1 MRASGRL
8 MRGCGG
14 HVLCDDLGK
23 ARVADLHRP
32 RPQPASRP
40 YRTPGGGNSHCMQLS
55 LPVPA
60 HACDLD
66 RSDLASNRPSSSDT
80 GIQVRRAGSRSPPG
94 TGHLELWRNAP
105 EPRPQPGLTFNRMQQ
120 NILFRPYPQIKNK
133 PFLSELNNFRDY
145 LCKDN
150 FRIIGICLRFRLHI
164 IGICNNATPF
174 SDGER
179 SRPQFQDPLYGSA
192 RFLEH
197 AHGFVP
203 SMLAFYILSLA
214 RKLPMHLQPHPACKA
229 CCHCRS
235 MRRPCCSMVVAGR

>member
-1 MRASGRL
+1 MGTSSATTW
-8 MRGCGG
+8 
-14 HVLCDDLGK
+14 
-23 ARVADLHRP
+23 AR
-32 RPQPASRP
+32 PASQTCTAQDRNQRP
-40 YRTPGGGNSHCMQLS
+40 GRTALPAAAIRTACSSVCRYLLTPAISTVATSHRT
-55 LPVPA
+55 V
-60 HACDLD
+60 
-66 RSDLASNRPSSSDT
+66 PSSSDT

-94 TGHLELWRNAP
+94 TGHLELWRNAL
-105 EPRPQPGLTFNRMQQ
+105 EPRRQPGLTFNRMQQ
-120 NILFRPYPQIKNK
+120 NILFRPSPKIKNK
-133 PFLSELNNFRDY
+133 PFLSELNNFRYY

-150 FRIIGICLRFRLHI
+150 FRIICICLRFCLHI
-164 IGICNNATPF
+164 IGTCNNATPF